1 MSYGKGAPGWV
12 FYPFALFSFLG
23 GAIPLFQG
31 LRWMATGEWYALP
44 LSRALEWMGVY
55 WVPLVESPGES
66 GASLSRSAPGGSH
79 RLDRLRDR
87 HSADRVGFR
96 GLTNTRPCLRSPRPC
111 IS

>member
-31 LRWMATGEWYALP
+31 LRWLATGEWYALP

-55 WVPLVESPGES
+55 WVPLVESPGEVGVS
-66 GASLSRSAPGGSH
+66 KILYWVFDLPTALCAIVVGVLWHVVFQSIAL
-79 RLDRLRDR
+79 RLN
-87 HSADRVGFR
+87 S
-96 GLTNTRPCLRSPRPC
+96 S
-111 IS
+111 IES